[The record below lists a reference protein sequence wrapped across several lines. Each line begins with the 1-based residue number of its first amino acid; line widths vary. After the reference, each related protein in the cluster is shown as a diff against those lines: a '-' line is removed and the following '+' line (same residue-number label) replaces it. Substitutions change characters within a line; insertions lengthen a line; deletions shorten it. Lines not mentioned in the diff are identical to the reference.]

1 MATVLITG
9 CSTGIGRA
17 TAAHLTERGHEVIAT
32 ARKTDALE
40 GLDVARRLA
49 LDVQDDA
56 SVARVLEEVGSVDAL
71 VSNAGIAV
79 RGPVEATPMEE
90 AQRLF
95 DVNVLGA
102 MRVARAFVPT
112 MRERGSGALVFV
124 SSVVGRVAMPLG
136 GVYSASKYALEALA
150 ETLRLEA
157 GHFGVRVALIEPGV
171 VDTGAFEA
179 SPAFV
184 TDDGAYG
191 PLVEQL
197 SGGFGP
203 AVPVGEVA
211 AAIAGAVER
220 PDGGLRVP
228 VGEVARQLLGARSQM
243 DDAEFEATLKGALG
257 LRW

>member
-17 TAAHLTERGHEVIAT
+17 TAAHLAERGHEVIAT
-32 ARKTDALE
+32 ARKIDALE

-56 SVARVLEEVGSVDAL
+56 SVARVREEVGSVDAL
-71 VSNAGIAV
+71 VSNAGIGV
-79 RGPVEATPMEE
+79 RGPVEAVPMEE
-90 AQRLF
+90 ARRLF
-95 DVNVLGA
+95 DVNVFGA
-102 MRVARAFVPT
+102 MRVARAFVPA
-112 MRERGSGALVFV
+112 MRERGSGTVLFV
-124 SSVVGRVAMPLG
+124 SSVVGRAAMPLSG
-136 GVYSASKYALEALA
+136 TYSASKYALEALA
-150 ETLRLEA
+150 EALRLEA

-179 SPAFV
+179 SPTFL

-197 SGGFGP
+197 SGGSQP

-228 VGEVARQLLGARSQM
+228 VGEVAEQLLGARSRM